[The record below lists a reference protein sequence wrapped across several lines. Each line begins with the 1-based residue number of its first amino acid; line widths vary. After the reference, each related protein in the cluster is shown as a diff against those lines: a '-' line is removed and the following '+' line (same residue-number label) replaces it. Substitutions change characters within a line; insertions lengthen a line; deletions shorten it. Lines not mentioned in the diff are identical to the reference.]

1 MNARIQQRVQLA
13 IFFLL
18 FHFLVNRDPS
28 QFWSLFFTFVC
39 LESRSPLIPIQPV
52 SSPWFK
58 FPLQFSFKVNSP
70 SLFCPLTLLW
80 YSVIGFHTHGQVST
94 SGHCSS
100 GRHLCRLS
108 SPLLICKTFSDCDA
122 ISLWSLWSPL
132 QHSQWKTSQL
142 SQFSKSLVG
151 NTDDSETNSLQEVN
165 LEVLRWAA
173 WLRKRSLLLLMA
185 GGLALQKNQKLILPN
200 PFAWASSFNKITLF
214 WNVSNLKPP
223 PLMPPLQTLQTYF
236 CWSLIVARQA
246 IPNWPHLQFY
256 NLIAFIVIVIIVAII
271 IIAIAMNWIE

>member
-18 FHFLVNRDPS
+18 FHFLVNRSPS

-100 GRHLCRLS
+100 ARHLCRLS
-108 SPLLICKTFSDCDA
+108 YLFWSAKLSVIAMPSVYDPYDLLYSILNEKH
-122 ISLWSLWSPL
+122 
-132 QHSQWKTSQL
+132 HSYH
-142 SQFSKSLVG
+142 
-151 NTDDSETNSLQEVN
+151 NSL
-165 LEVLRWAA
+165 
-173 WLRKRSLLLLMA
+173 
-185 GGLALQKNQKLILPN
+185 N
-200 PFAWASSFNKITLF
+200 P
-214 WNVSNLKPP
+214 
-223 PLMPPLQTLQTYF
+223 
-236 CWSLIVARQA
+236 
-246 IPNWPHLQFY
+246 
-256 NLIAFIVIVIIVAII
+256 
-271 IIAIAMNWIE
+271 

>member
-173 WLRKRSLLLLMA
+173 WLKKRSLLLLMA
-185 GGLALQKNQKLILPN
+185 GGLALQKNQK
-200 PFAWASSFNKITLF
+200 
-214 WNVSNLKPP
+214 
-223 PLMPPLQTLQTYF
+223 
-236 CWSLIVARQA
+236 
-246 IPNWPHLQFY
+246 
-256 NLIAFIVIVIIVAII
+256 
-271 IIAIAMNWIE
+271 